1 MAQTITLADR
11 LLTNRDLN
19 AETFEGEMFIGD
31 SQLYTHATGADV
43 DVEVEL
49 IRLPPGRVRIYS
61 PLSRLE
67 TSQFVATS
75 DFSLGTRAF
84 TQEDG
89 TDVAEDA
96 VRFANQLDAGGAALD
111 QVWPLPAGIGLTELN
126 SQGGIIVF
134 ALVETANI
142 EDGDTIRVYC
152 AYSKVS

>member
-31 SQLYTHATGADV
+31 SKLYTHSTGADT

-61 PLSRLE
+61 QLSRLE
-67 TSQFVATS
+67 TSQFVATA

-89 TDVAEDA
+89 TDVAEDP
-96 VRFANQLDAGGAALD
+96 VRFANQLDVGGAALD
-111 QVWPLPAGIGLTELN
+111 QVWPLPTGIGLTELN

-142 EDGDTIRVYC
+142 EDTDTIRVYC